1 MKLVMIVFL
10 LFFVAVGVIYAKPH
24 GSSAMEKGYGERKNE
39 KVVIQRQHAS
49 ANMTGE
55 NAGILLRNDD
65 EEENAEEEDEENAAE
80 EDEGNAEEEDE
91 GNAEEE
97 DEENVDETEELREA
111 DAEDGSPENNSTA
124 SSMEKRRED
133 GVGSWITKKL
143 LKKLAKKLA
152 KKLGISL
159 AEALAK
165 LAGGHGGASFDDDD
179 GGLLGGLFDDDDGGL
194 FGGLF
199 DELQMVNGT
208 RRLDLDNQ

>member
-1 MKLVMIVFL
+1 MGIVFL

-80 EDEGNAEEEDE
+80 EDEGNAEEE
-91 GNAEEE
+91 
-97 DEENVDETEELREA
+97 EENVDETEELREA

-124 SSMEKRRED
+124 SS
-133 GVGSWITKKL
+133 
-143 LKKLAKKLA
+143 
-152 KKLGISL
+152 
-159 AEALAK
+159 
-165 LAGGHGGASFDDDD
+165 
-179 GGLLGGLFDDDDGGL
+179 
-194 FGGLF
+194 
-199 DELQMVNGT
+199 
-208 RRLDLDNQ
+208 

>member
-24 GSSAMEKGYGERKNE
+24 GSSAMEKGYGQRKNE

-133 GVGSWITKKL
+133 GVGSWVKKQL
-143 LKKLAKKLA
+143 AKQLAKKLA
-152 KKLGISL
+152 K
-159 AEALAK
+159 ELAK
-165 LAGGHGGASFDDDD
+165 TVSGGLGGALFDD
-179 GGLLGGLFDDDDGGL
+179 GGDDGGDGGDDGGL

-199 DELQMVNGT
+199 DGRQMVNGT

>member
-1 MKLVMIVFL
+1 
-10 LFFVAVGVIYAKPH
+10 
-24 GSSAMEKGYGERKNE
+24 MEKGYGERKNE

-65 EEENAEEEDEENAAE
+65 EEENAEEEDEE
-80 EDEGNAEEEDE
+80 NAEEEDE

-179 GGLLGGLFDDDDGGL
+179 GGLFGGLDDDDDGL

>member
-1 MKLVMIVFL
+1 MIVFL

-65 EEENAEEEDEENAAE
+65 
-80 EDEGNAEEEDE
+80 DE

-133 GVGSWITKKL
+133 GVGNWITKKL

-165 LAGGHGGASFDDDD
+165 LA
-179 GGLLGGLFDDDDGGL
+179 
-194 FGGLF
+194 
-199 DELQMVNGT
+199 
-208 RRLDLDNQ
+208 

>member
-1 MKLVMIVFL
+1 MKLVMIVSL

-24 GSSAMEKGYGERKNE
+24 GSSAMEKGYGQRKNE

-65 EEENAEEEDEENAAE
+65 EEEKAEEEDEENAEEEDEENAAE

-91 GNAEEE
+91 
-97 DEENVDETEELREA
+97 ENVDEIEELREA
-111 DAEDGSPENNSTA
+111 DAEDGCPENNSTA

-133 GVGSWITKKL
+133 SLPKKL
-143 LKKLAKKLA
+143 VKKGLEKVVGKVVKKFAKEV
-152 KKLGISL
+152 LGGL
-159 AEALAK
+159 GEGL
-165 LAGGHGGASFDDDD
+165 FDDGGDDGGDGGDD
-179 GGLLGGLFDDDDGGL
+179 GGLLGGLFDGR
-194 FGGLF
+194 
-199 DELQMVNGT
+199 QMVNGT

>member
-1 MKLVMIVFL
+1 
-10 LFFVAVGVIYAKPH
+10 
-24 GSSAMEKGYGERKNE
+24 MEKGYGQRKNE

-111 DAEDGSPENNSTA
+111 GKTTLPQPSTFTGRLGAIYRPSSPVFDTPNNFS
-124 SSMEKRRED
+124 
-133 GVGSWITKKL
+133 
-143 LKKLAKKLA
+143 
-152 KKLGISL
+152 
-159 AEALAK
+159 
-165 LAGGHGGASFDDDD
+165 
-179 GGLLGGLFDDDDGGL
+179 
-194 FGGLF
+194 
-199 DELQMVNGT
+199 
-208 RRLDLDNQ
+208 